1 MQLVKHWQGLPKSL
15 RPKSTGYQTLVEHH
29 LNKCIPIKLQ
39 FFQDIA
45 AQLKGFLQKF
55 QTNKPMVL
63 FFESALVDL
72 LYTMMKLVVKPEVL
86 GEANS
91 SLKLAKPDLSN
102 SENLLCELMKLPTAA
117 KSQLRSAGLSNEE
130 RRLFLKKCKEVLVV
144 LIKKIQDHCPLKYI
158 VPRCGESLS
167 PLNMVNDQEKCV
179 NYFDRV
185 G

>member
-117 KSQLRSAGLSNEE
+117 KSLLRSAGLSNKE
-130 RRLFLKKCKEVLVV
+130 RHLFLKNCKEVVV
-144 LIKKIQDHCPLKYI
+144 LIKKSKTVVL
-158 VPRCGESLS
+158 
-167 PLNMVNDQEKCV
+167 
-179 NYFDRV
+179 
-185 G
+185 